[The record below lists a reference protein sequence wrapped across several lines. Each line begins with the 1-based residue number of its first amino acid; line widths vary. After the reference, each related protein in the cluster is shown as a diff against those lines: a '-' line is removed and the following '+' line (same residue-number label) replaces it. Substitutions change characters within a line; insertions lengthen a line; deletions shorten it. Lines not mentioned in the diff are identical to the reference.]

1 MFSRRA
7 AIVTALLVS
16 WPTSAKA
23 APQGSSAVIQLFRTQ
38 QCNACNLNDADLVHS
53 QLNNVELKKAS
64 LQRAN
69 LNHAKLNNSD
79 LSNSDL
85 SFANLQGTSLQGANL
100 TGAKL
105 FGTDLRGADLTHA
118 KLSIGALA
126 EAHWEGAIGIEP
138 GIQSHAE
145 LHNAGVDAA
154 QTGRWGEAETLFG
167 LAIKQSP
174 NNGMSW
180 VARGIARSQLVKDDL
195 AAADWSYAA
204 ALFKNQGSED
214 WAEQLDSAAALIT
227 KRRHLKQPAEP
238 SNGLGSNLLS
248 GFIGGLTS
256 IAPIALQA
264 LKYAGVGIP

>member
-1 MFSRRA
+1 MLFRRA
-7 AIVTALLVS
+7 AFGAALLLS
-16 WPTSAKA
+16 WSTAAAA
-23 APQGSSAVIQLFRTQ
+23 APQGSSAVIQLLQTQ
-38 QCNACNLNDADLVHS
+38 RCNACNLNDADLVHA
-53 QLNNVELKKAS
+53 QLNNADLKEAS
-64 LQRAN
+64 LKRAN

-85 SFANLQGTSLQGANL
+85 SFSNLQGASLQGANL

-105 FGTDLRGADLTHA
+105 FGADLRGADLTNA
-118 KLSIGALA
+118 KLSVGALA

-214 WAEQLDSAAALIT
+214 WAEQLNSAAVSIK
-227 KRRHLKQPAEP
+227 KRRHLQQPSEP

-248 GFIGGLTS
+248 GIIGGLTS
-256 IAPIALQA
+256 IAPLALQA
-264 LKYAGVGIP
+264 LKYAGIGLP